1 LFVVISEPDE
11 IESVGDNIDKE
22 TVISISSGKSRMKS
36 DADLLSQHVKFDP
49 DQFSLKPLKAQV
61 GGHVYMKSLNDEYVC
76 KPLNERELQFY
87 QNIPPSLVDHVPTF
101 QGTLVVGTEEHGGN
115 RREAQSTSQ
124 TRKYLVLENLTKD
137 FNKPCILDLKM
148 GTRMYGD
155 FASDSKRKSQRKKS
169 KKSTSAK
176 LGVRFCGSQ
185 RFSVANDSF
194 EILDKYVG
202 RNADESE
209 LRRLLEKF
217 FTHKRLLRKDV
228 INNVLGEICRIKK
241 SLLDLEEYRFYSSSL
256 LIIYEGLLQEDKHES
271 QFLCEL
277 ENSLDCENFELE
289 VLGRDR
295 RHSSKYRKDEAQ
307 GCSVK
312 MKIIDFANIS
322 VPTGGSDQSLHEGPD
337 RGFLLGLNNLYVMLE
352 SLMEEEDFK

>member
-1 LFVVISEPDE
+1 
-11 IESVGDNIDKE
+11 
-22 TVISISSGKSRMKS
+22 MKPGV
-36 DADLLSQHVKFDP
+36 DLVSQHVKFDP
-49 DQFSLKPLKAQV
+49 EQLSLKPLKAQV
-61 GGHVYMKSLNDEYVC
+61 GGHVYMKSLNDDYVC

-87 QNIPPSLVDHVPTF
+87 QNIPQTLADHVPAF
-101 QGTLVVGTEEHGGN
+101 QGTLLVGSEEHGGN
-115 RREAQSTSQ
+115 RRETISSSSSSNLQ

-137 FNKPCILDLKM
+137 FKKPCILDLKM

-169 KKSTSAK
+169 KTSTSAK

-185 RFSVANDSF
+185 RFSVAKDSF

-202 RNADESE
+202 RHADESE

-228 INNVLGEICRIKK
+228 INNVLGEICRMKK

-256 LIIYEGLLQEDKHES
+256 LIIYEGLLQEDRYEP
-271 QFLCEL
+271 QFFCEL

-295 RHSSKYRKDEAQ
+295 RHSTKYRKEEMQ
-307 GCSVK
+307 GCNMK

-322 VPTGGSDQSLHEGPD
+322 FPTRGGDQSLHEGPD

-352 SLMEEEDFK
+352 SLLEDEDFK

>member
-1 LFVVISEPDE
+1 
-11 IESVGDNIDKE
+11 
-22 TVISISSGKSRMKS
+22 MKS
-36 DADLLSQHVKFDP
+36 DADLVSQHVKFDP
-49 DQFSLKPLKAQV
+49 EQLSLKPLKAQV

-87 QNIPPSLVDHVPTF
+87 QNIPQSLVDHVPAF
-101 QGTLVVGTEEHGGN
+101 QGTLLLGSEEHVGN
-115 RREAQSTSQ
+115 RREAPSTSQ
-124 TRKYLVLENLTKD
+124 SRKYLVLENLTKD

-185 RFSVANDSF
+185 RFSVASDNF

-228 INNVLGEICRIKK
+228 INNVLGEICRMKK

-256 LIIYEGLLQEDKHES
+256 LIIYEGLHQEDKYEQ

-289 VLGRDR
+289 VLGRDSRDR
-295 RHSSKYRKDEAQ
+295 RHSTKYRKEEAQ
-307 GCSVK
+307 GCNVK

-322 VPTGGSDQSLHEGPD
+322 VPTAGSDQAMHEGPD
-337 RGFLLGLNNLYVMLE
+337 RGFLLGLTNLYVMLE
-352 SLMEEEDFK
+352 SLLEEEDFK